1 MNIPRET
8 KKIPQR
14 KLFSVEEDRM
24 LRLLVMQYG
33 ARDFKKIATFMPG
46 RTARQVRERYRNYL
60 APEINNGP
68 WSRQEDD
75 LLRAK
80 FAELGPKW
88 SKISS
93 FFPTRSDVSVKNRWT
108 SICGRPAPPPVPV
121 PVPFAVPPPPPP
133 PPVRAAPVQ
142 APAPTVMMVPYES
155 DESLPGLFD
164 DGDIFHMDPFAS
176 GYIST
181 NDWVQW

>member
-1 MNIPRET
+1 MNTAIQN

-33 ARDFKKIATFMPG
+33 PGDFKKIAAFMPG

-80 FAELGPKW
+80 FAEFGPKW
-88 SKISS
+88 SKIST
-93 FFPTRSDVSVKNRWT
+93 FFPSRSDVSVKNRWT
-108 SICGRPAPPPVPV
+108 SICGRPPVVAPVPPV
-121 PVPFAVPPPPPP
+121 
-133 PPVRAAPVQ
+133 VQ
-142 APAPTVMMVPYES
+142 APVIQEVPAKPVDIPYQR

-164 DGDIFHMDPFAS
+164 EGDIFRMDPFAS

-181 NDWVQW
+181 ADWLPW